1 MILRKVWMILE
12 EVCMISGEVWVV
24 SEKVCVFSGKVRV
37 VSEKV
42 WMFLEKVCVFS
53 GKVWMIRVPQQNN
66 GNFHPC
72 KYEELEIC
80 KEPFGSVGKNCMNKT
95 VNVDECLAS
104 NVFL

>member
-1 MILRKVWMILE
+1 M
-12 EVCMISGEVWVV
+12 V

-53 GKVWMIRVPQQNN
+53 GKVRVVSEKVCVFSGKVWMIRVPQQNN

-72 KYEELEIC
+72 KHEELEIC

>member
-1 MILRKVWMILE
+1 M
-12 EVCMISGEVWVV
+12 V

-37 VSEKV
+37 VS
-42 WMFLEKVCVFS
+42 EKVCVFS

-72 KYEELEIC
+72 KHEELEIC